1 MNDAAPATG
10 ESSTDLE
17 RVSTPVSAFDFLL
30 TTEAPTPAEGA
41 VEQPLRPSAFDF
53 SDRPERERPH
63 AGALDWASLALAFLV
78 PPLGLILSI
87 VTRILSSARNG
98 WTTGVARAATV
109 IGIILTIALIAGG
122 IVFNAISQSEAADA
136 AIVAESAAFCAALDE
151 TPGVLEQ
158 PAFGW
163 PTDRTALPET
173 TVAIQAYYDR
183 WAALTDLAPAG
194 VRPGVRSVANAAQSL
209 LTAVETTRTI
219 DRERNLDQMTTV
231 TEASGIPAYVAK
243 YCR

>member
-1 MNDAAPATG
+1 MNDVASGTG
-10 ESSTDLE
+10 ETSTDLE
-17 RVSTPVSAFDFLL
+17 RTAAPVSAFDFLL
-30 TTEAPTPAEGA
+30 TTETPTRAEDDA
-41 VEQPLRPSAFDF
+41 EEPLRPSAFDF
-53 SDRPERERPH
+53 SDRPERERPR

-87 VTRILSSARNG
+87 VTRILSNAKNG

-109 IGIILTIALIAGG
+109 IGIILTIALVAGG
-122 IVFNAISQSEAADA
+122 IVFTAIAQAEAADA

-173 TVAIQAYYDR
+173 TLAMQAYHDR
-183 WAALTDLAPAG
+183 WAALTEVAPAG
-194 VRPGVRSVANAAQSL
+194 VRPGVRSVANGAQSL
-209 LTAVETTRTI
+209 ITAVETTRTI
-219 DRERNLDQMTTV
+219 DRQRNLEQMTTV
-231 TEASGIPAYVAK
+231 TDASGIPAYVEK